1 MTKEIKKESDLLVSI
16 AEKKIRFF
24 LVNHLNQPCVVA
36 KVRNHYEV
44 IEMNDDSFLGLL
56 RQMWRNS
63 NASRITVSENTL
75 KRARAAL
82 VASTMQLEQPRIKT
96 HLRVA
101 WKVKNKVLRYDL
113 TNSLW
118 QQVEI
123 SSNSVRILDSESML
137 EEIKEYEESGF
148 TKRPVF
154 FPKVFQYTGAGTTS
168 EKI

>member
-1 MTKEIKKESDLLVSI
+1 MTKEIKKESDLLVGI
-16 AEKKIRFF
+16 AEKEIPFF
-24 LVNHLNQPCVVA
+24 FVNRLNQPCVVT

-44 IEMNDDSFLGLL
+44 IEMNDDLFFLVLM

-63 NASRITVSENTL
+63 NSSRITVSENTL

-82 VASTMQLEQPRIKT
+82 VASTMQLEQPIIKT

-101 WKVKNKVLRYDL
+101 WKEKNKVLRYDL

-123 SSNSVRILDSESML
+123 SSNRVRILDSESML
-137 EEIKEYEESGF
+137 D
-148 TKRPVF
+148 
-154 FPKVFQYTGAGTTS
+154 
-168 EKI
+168 